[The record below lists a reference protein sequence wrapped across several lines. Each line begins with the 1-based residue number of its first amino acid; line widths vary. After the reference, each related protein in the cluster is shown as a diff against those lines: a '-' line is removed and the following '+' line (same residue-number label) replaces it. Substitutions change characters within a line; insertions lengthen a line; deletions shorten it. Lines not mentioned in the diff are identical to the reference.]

1 MQPKVIE
8 LFQKIGQSQIVFDA
22 IKKVKNETQLSEC
35 QERIDNSTLKD
46 MTESGCSLSAT
57 DKLIFNRLKTE
68 ITELSSKFSNNVLDS
83 TKEFKLFITNKDD
96 LIGLPPSTLRLLSAQ
111 AKAQAQV
118 QGRPGDSRDSGEA
131 AETDGEC
138 EDNRWLLTL
147 DGPCFLPHAAP
158 PGSSHQT

>member
-1 MQPKVIE
+1 MQLKVIE
-8 LFQKIGQSQIVFDA
+8 LFLKIGQSQIVFDA

-35 QERIDNSTLKD
+35 QERIVNSTLKD

-111 AKAQAQV
+111 AQAQV

-131 AETDGEC
+131 AGTDGKC

-147 DGPCFLPHAAP
+147 DGPCFLPCMQHL
-158 PGSSHQT
+158 QV